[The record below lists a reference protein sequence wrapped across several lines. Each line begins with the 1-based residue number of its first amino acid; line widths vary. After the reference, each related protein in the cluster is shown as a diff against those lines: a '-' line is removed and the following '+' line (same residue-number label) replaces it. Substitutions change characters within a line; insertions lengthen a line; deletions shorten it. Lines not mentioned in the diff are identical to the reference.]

1 MTDTYSTYVPLRRLL
16 RSVLQRLY
24 LFAALVVLFGL
35 AATVAVVR
43 LPSIYLAQS
52 ELLLPAG
59 SRPDGTPATA
69 DSPLDNENVRTEVL
83 LVQSGPVLRRT
94 VEELGLQHDEEFVG
108 TPESAASKLR
118 ATVSTWLRGGRPPPS
133 GPGTEAARAVQHL
146 GEYLSAMRLGETH
159 LIRVSFRSR
168 SALMAQQV
176 VNRIVAEYLA
186 AQTAAKVAAVQEMQK
201 LLMAP
206 LQELKDAARLSQ
218 ESFERYRRANGLY
231 ELQDVPLISRQI
243 AGLTE
248 QLVLARAARAEA
260 ESRAEETGTAQGNV
274 QEAAVQR
281 AREEAL
287 DRELTRLKREY
298 DRQMEAQIQ
307 ASALQREAVADQ
319 ALHSTFR
326 ERSKQ
331 LQIRMLTERP
341 SATVVTWAELPVFP
355 AAPQRL
361 LLLAV
366 GYAASLAVA
375 MAAVLIL
382 PTPRQRRLAM
392 ASAQSDRP

>member
-1 MTDTYSTYVPLRRLL
+1 M
-16 RSVLQRLY
+16 
-24 LFAALVVLFGL
+24 
-35 AATVAVVR
+35 R
-43 LPSIYLAQS
+43 LPSVYLAQS

-59 SRPDGTPATA
+59 PRTDGTPANT
-69 DSPLDNENVRTEVL
+69 DSPQDNENVRTEVL
-83 LVQSGPVLRRT
+83 LVQSEPVVRRT
-94 VEELGLQHDEEFVG
+94 VMELGLQNDEEFVDK
-108 TPESAASKLR
+108 TNSLASTLR
-118 ATVSTWLRGGRPPPS
+118 AKVSNWLRGGGPPTD
-133 GPGTEAARAVQHL
+133 GPGTEMARAIRHV
-146 GEYLSAMRLGETH
+146 GEYLSATRLGETH

-168 SALMAQQV
+168 SALTAQQV
-176 VNRIVAEYLA
+176 VNTVVREYLV
-186 AQTAAKVAAVQEMQK
+186 AQTATKVAAMQEMQK
-201 LLMAP
+201 LLVAP

-260 ESRAEETGTAQGNV
+260 ESRAEETGAAQGNH
-274 QEAAVQR
+274 QEVAVQR

-287 DRELTRLKREY
+287 DRELTILKREY
-298 DRQMEAQIQ
+298 DQQMEAQIQ
-307 ASALQREAVADQ
+307 ASALQREATADQ
-319 ALHSTFR
+319 ALHTAFR

-341 SATVVTWAELPVFP
+341 SATVVTWAELPIFP
-355 AAPQRL
+355 ASPRRL

-375 MAAVLIL
+375 MAAVLAL
-382 PTPRQRRLAM
+382 PTPRQRGLAM
-392 ASAQSDRP
+392 VSARTDRP